1 MTYRIA
7 VARIQQETNA
17 LSRVLTT
24 DADFR
29 RTHFYEGE
37 DLLGRIGP
45 DGQEVEGF
53 LKNAELS
60 GFARALRKYGAGR
73 VELIPLFS
81 AWAISAGPVST
92 STFRAYTDRLIDE
105 LRAAQPLHALCLA
118 QHGSMNV
125 EDDPDP
131 EGTLLRRL
139 KSEFPDLRIATTL
152 DLHGM
157 LTPAMVENADIL
169 CGYRTNPHRDHAK
182 TGFKAGRL
190 LLGLL
195 DGDVRPTTAW
205 RSLPLVLGGGITIDF
220 LPPVFHLFAWMS
232 RKERDPRVLS
242 ISLFMVHPFNAHPR
256 LGWAV
261 HVVTNGNDKLA
272 NALADELA
280 ELAWGVRHKQ
290 PPVFV
295 GATEAIDRARSA
307 RLRRMVGTVVMSD
320 ASDVVGAGASGENTR
335 LIQELLG
342 HGRGLISYV
351 PMRDAVVVEALW
363 SRRVGETVHATVGGK
378 LDPQWNEP
386 LDVHGKILSQTG
398 TEAFG
403 RIVVLDLGYVK
414 LCVTEAAPLVMQPSF
429 YRNLGLSLWDAD
441 IAVCKSFF
449 PFLLYFAP
457 YARKNIFVKTRGATD
472 FDALSTLAFQD
483 PVWPLSQVD
492 DWREIDGLRRNA

>member
-24 DADFR
+24 DEDFR
-29 RTHFYEGE
+29 RTHFYEGD
-37 DLLGRIGP
+37 DLLHRIGP

-60 GFARALRKYGAGR
+60 GFMRALTKHGG
-73 VELIPLFS
+73 VDVVPLFS
-81 AWAISAGPVST
+81 AWAISAGPVSIQT
-92 STFRAYTDRLIDE
+92 YAGYSDRLVADIK
-105 LRAAQPLHALCLA
+105 AAWPLDALCLA

-125 EDDPDP
+125 ENDPDP
-131 EGTLLRRL
+131 EGTLLARL
-139 KSEFPDLRIATTL
+139 KAEFPDLRIATTL

-157 LTPAMVENADIL
+157 ITPAMVAGADVL
-169 CGYRTNPHRDHAK
+169 CGYRTNPHRDHAAIG
-182 TGFKAGRL
+182 TKAGRI

-205 RSLPLVLGGGITIDF
+205 RTLPLVLGGGITIDF
-220 LPPVFHLFAWMS
+220 LPPVFHLFRWMS

-242 ISLFMVHPFNAHPR
+242 ISLFMVHPYNAHPR
-256 LGWAV
+256 LGWSV
-261 HVVTNGNDKLA
+261 HIVTDGNQSLA
-272 NALADELA
+272 EALADELA
-280 ELAWGVRHKQ
+280 DLAWAVRHKQ
-290 PPVFV
+290 PPTFPS
-295 GATEAIDRARSA
+295 AAEAIDRTHRA

-335 LIQELLG
+335 LLDALLTD
-342 HGRGLISYV
+342 GRGLISFL
-351 PMRDAVVVEALW
+351 PLRDPEVVDDLW
-363 SRRVGETVHATVGGK
+363 GRRVGETVHASVGGK
-378 LDPQWNEP
+378 LDPHWNDP

-414 LCVTEAAPLVMQPSF
+414 LCLTEAAPLVMQPSF
-429 YRNLGLSLWDAD
+429 YKNLGLSLWDAD
-441 IAVCKSFF
+441 VAVCKSFF

-472 FDALSTLAFQD
+472 FDAISTLTFQD
-483 PVWPLSQVD
+483 PVWPLQDVD
-492 DWREIDGLRRNA
+492 GWREIDGLRRGA

>member
-24 DADFR
+24 EADFE

-37 DLLGRIGP
+37 ELLQRIGP

-60 GFARALRKYGAGR
+60 GFVRALREEGGSG
-73 VELIPLFS
+73 VTIVPLLS
-81 AWAISAGPVST
+81 AWAISAGPVSKD
-92 STFRAYTDRLIDE
+92 TFAAYTERLIDGVRE
-105 LRAAQPLHALCLA
+105 AWPVHGLCLA

-131 EGTLLRRL
+131 EGSLLRRL
-139 KSEFPDLRIATTL
+139 KAEFPSMKIATSL

-182 TGFKAGRL
+182 IGRKAGRL
-190 LLGLL
+190 LVGLL
-195 DGDVRPTTAW
+195 RGDVRPTTAW
-205 RSLPLVLGGGITIDF
+205 RTLPLVIGGGITIDF
-220 LPPVFHLFAWMS
+220 LPPVFHLFRWMA

-242 ISLFMVHPFNAHPR
+242 VSLFMVHPYNAHPR

-261 HVVTNGNDKLA
+261 HITTDGDQKLA
-272 NALADELA
+272 ESLAEELAD
-280 ELAWGVRHKQ
+280 LAWAVRHKQ
-290 PPVFV
+290 PPEFPS
-295 GATEAIDRARSA
+295 ASEAVAMAKGS
-307 RLRRMVGTVVMSD
+307 RLRRMLGTVVMSD

-335 LIQELLG
+335 LLEALRDEG
-342 HGRGLISYV
+342 KGLISYV
-351 PMRDAVVVEALW
+351 PVRDTEVVDMLW
-363 SRRVGETVHATVGGK
+363 DKRVGESVHASVGGK
-378 LDPQWNEP
+378 LDPHWNEP
-386 LDVHGKILSQTG
+386 LDVHGRIASQTG

-403 RIVVLDLGYVK
+403 RVVVLDLGYVK
-414 LCVTEAAPLVMQPSF
+414 LCLTEAAPLVMKPSF
-429 YRNLGLSLWDAD
+429 YQDLGLSLWDAD
-441 IAVCKSFF
+441 VAVCKSFF

-457 YARKNIFVKTRGATD
+457 YARRNIFVKTRGATD
-472 FDALSTLAFQD
+472 FDAISTLTFED
-483 PVWPLSQVD
+483 PVWPLQSVE
-492 DWREIDGLRRNA
+492 DWREIDDLRRNA